1 MYAGVVVYFEYILT
15 QSPRFERV
23 PIGDWRGSSPGVRDR
38 GGGRGA
44 GATKDFFF
52 PLAPYQNGIE
62 VEWRRSG
69 EPFFFGLP
77 EEKNGALS
85 SLWLIYGVGGG
96 RGALGHPRSLRAAV
110 VVGGRGWRG
119 VRGKGIVFPAVFCFA
134 LLGVANQSKLS
145 LFYNSVLGGDLLS
158 PAFQLVGEGV
168 SIRFIPFTRSDVW
181 EKNKGS
187 TDQVGHI
194 LFNNITPGGDGRE

>member
-1 MYAGVVVYFEYILT
+1 ME
-15 QSPRFERV
+15 E
-23 PIGDWRGSSPGVRDR
+23 IGRTIFLRASGGEERGSFIIVADLWSRGREGGSGAPPVAARRRGCRWVGV
-38 GGGRGA
+38 
-44 GATKDFFF
+44 
-52 PLAPYQNGIE
+52 E
-62 VEWRRSG
+62 
-69 EPFFFGLP
+69 
-77 EEKNGALS
+77 
-85 SLWLIYGVGGG
+85 
-96 RGALGHPRSLRAAV
+96 
-110 VVGGRGWRG
+110 G